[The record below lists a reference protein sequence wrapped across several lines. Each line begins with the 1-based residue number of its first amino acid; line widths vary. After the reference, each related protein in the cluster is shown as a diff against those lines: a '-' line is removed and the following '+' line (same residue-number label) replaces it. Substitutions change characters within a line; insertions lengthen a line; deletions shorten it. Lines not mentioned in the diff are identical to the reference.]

1 MNSLL
6 STAAPQLAQTMA
18 SALSAH
24 SAHALNSFY
33 LFKWLNK
40 ATSWVTFGFIMW
52 YVNNNA
58 AATNS
63 DGFNGL
69 VDLLRGSLGIF
80 FAPLFYLILLPSYM
94 SSQSYVLFNYS
105 DVMTFILINFVGDTV
120 DLTNPFIL
128 WLFFY
133 IPTIVDVLSVSAYTH
148 AYAQTRKRLL
158 APSTTPSLLEKS
170 LFNLSALYG
179 FGFHLFFVFFP

>member
-69 VDLLRGSLGIF
+69 
-80 FAPLFYLILLPSYM
+80 ILLPSYM

-105 DVMTFILINFVGDTV
+105 DVMTFILVNFVGDTV